1 MKKIIPLIFSLFL
14 THFLFGQANGG
25 WGNCEFTTVAAMNAF
40 DPSTSNYACKKVF
53 VQATNEHYHWDGTAW
68 IKDGTGD
75 DIENI
80 YNTNDTLS
88 AERTITMNGH
98 DLNFDG
104 SSGGNLYIG
113 GLSNPITSNVPRLT
127 ILGSGDSNY
136 KGLTLLTTTTN
147 NTNNGGAWFGARKNN
162 ALETFVAFGT
172 WDNGINRTV
181 YLGGGGWSA
190 PDATKL
196 YLYLANAYDE
206 TNNAADLLWDIS
218 NATSNFKNDIR
229 FQKYGVGTNL
239 GAENYLLGVNAG
251 GNVVEVDPNDY
262 LASSVNIY
270 NKDSTLTSNRTITMD
285 GNDLTFDGTSDVIIQ
300 ADGDVGIGT
309 LTPAEKLEVAGT
321 AKIQNNL
328 YTQNGKHIVSTP
340 WHNYRDVPAGEYLV
354 LSTPIVHNEG
364 NMFRL
369 DIEFY
374 DYAGADKSA
383 TIVCTGYAYSG
394 STLIRVDCNTI
405 GTKLPVYLTK
415 EVRADQSNQNV
426 VVVYIGN
433 TSSDFYYPQATVR
446 YSGWL
451 EKDPADF
458 KWSSQS
464 APAPADNYNNSFV
477 EDHSGVSYF
486 NAGDVAIGATTV
498 TDARLDVSK
507 EKTDAA
513 STIARAVRV
522 QSTVS
527 GNASN
532 NYGVYSYAGPIGT
545 ATTSSNFAS
554 YNDGQIAA
562 NASTTHNYGSYNRG
576 YAAGTVNSSNYGSYS
591 TALVVNGASA
601 INNIGGRFVSDTRAG
616 ATVQSS
622 YGILSTS
629 RTSGTITGNN
639 FGVYSIAYPNDG
651 ETIDGANYSGYF
663 YGAIPANGTVT
674 GNNMGLYAN
683 SDVFGA
689 ASSRNYGTY
698 SISRARD
705 GGTIAGSNYAGFF
718 HTGHLNS
725 GVVTGSNFG
734 IYVYSPPDSSSS
746 VGTNYAGYFN
756 ADNRGTINGD
766 NFGVYSLARIRT
778 EGTIVGSNYAGYFHN
793 GNNGVTSGSI
803 TGNSFGVRIVSNSSG
818 VLGTTWGLYQ
828 TGDANT
834 NNYFQSNV
842 GINATPTANLTVN
855 GTANKTGGGTWAVYS
870 DARSKE
876 NVKDYHR
883 GLKELMQLRPVSFNY
898 KKEFGWETDT
908 QVGLIAQEVEKV
920 VPSMVNEIEVGD
932 IKDFKSVDPNEII
945 YMLINSVKELKKE
958 NEELKARLDK
968 LETK

>member
-1 MKKIIPLIFSLFL
+1 MKKIIPLIFSLFIS
-14 THFLFGQANGG
+14 HFLFSQANGG

-53 VQATNEHYHWDGTAW
+53 VQATDEHYHWDGTAW
-68 IKDGTGD
+68 VKDGTGD

-88 AERTITMNGH
+88 AERTITMNGN

-104 SSGGNLYIG
+104 SAGGNLYIG
-113 GLSNPITSNVPRLT
+113 GLSNPITSNTPRLT
-127 ILGSGDSNY
+127 ILGNGDSNY
-136 KGLTLLTTTTN
+136 KGFTLLTTTTN

-162 ALETFVAFGT
+162 ALETFAAFGT
-172 WDNGINRTV
+172 WDNGTNRTV

-196 YLYLANAYDE
+196 YLYLADLYDE
-206 TNNAADLLWDIS
+206 TNNGADLLWDIT

-229 FQKYGVGTNL
+229 FQKYGAGTNT
-239 GAENYLLGVNAG
+239 GTENYLLGVNAS
-251 GNVVEVDPNDY
+251 GNVLEVDPNDY

-309 LTPAEKLEVAGT
+309 VTPAEKLEVAGT

-328 YTQNGKHIVSTP
+328 YTQDGKHIVSTP
-340 WHNYRDVPAGEYLV
+340 WYNYRQVPAGEYLV

-374 DYAGADKSA
+374 DYDGPDKSA
-383 TIVCTGYAYSG
+383 TIVCTGYAYTG

-405 GTKLPVYLTK
+405 GTKLPVYITK

-446 YSGWL
+446 YSGWIA
-451 EKDPADF
+451 KDPTDF
-458 KWSSQS
+458 KWSYQS
-464 APAPADNYNNSFV
+464 APAPAGNYNNSFV
-477 EDHSGVSYF
+477 EDYSGVSYF
-486 NAGDVAIGATTV
+486 NAGDVAIGGTTA

-513 STIARAVRV
+513 ATIARAVRV

-527 GNASN
+527 GNANN
-532 NYGVYSYAGPIGT
+532 NYGVYSYAGPTGT
-545 ATTSSNFAS
+545 GTTFNNYAS
-554 YNDGQIAA
+554 FSDAQIAA

-576 YAAGTVNSSNYGSYS
+576 YAIGTVSSNNYGNYS
-591 TALVVNGASA
+591 TALVVDGASVV
-601 INNIGGRFVSDTRAG
+601 NNIGGRFVSDTRLG
-616 ATVQSS
+616 ATVTNS

-629 RTSGTITGNN
+629 RPLGILTGSN
-639 FGVYSIAYPNDG
+639 FGVYSSAYPTDG
-651 ETIDGANYSGYF
+651 QTIVGSNYSGYF
-663 YGAIPANGTVT
+663 HGSVPANGTVT
-674 GNNMGLYAN
+674 VNNMAAYAN
-683 SDVFGA
+683 ADIFGTVTG
-689 ASSRNYGTY
+689 SNFGVYG
-698 SISRARD
+698 ISRARD
-705 GGTIAGSNYAGFF
+705 GGTVTGSNYGGFF
-718 HTGHLNS
+718 HTGHIN
-725 GVVTGSNFG
+725 GTVTGSNFG
-734 IYVYSPPDSSSS
+734 VYVYSPPDEDSS
-746 VGTNYAGYFN
+746 VGANYAAYIN
-756 ADNRGTINGD
+756 ADNRGTINGH
-766 NFGVYSLARIRT
+766 NFGVYSLARIR
-778 EGTIVGSNYAGYFHN
+778 EGGTITSDNYAGYFHN
-793 GNNGVTSGSI
+793 GNTGI
-803 TGNSFGVRIVSNSSG
+803 TTGRILGNSFGVRIITNSSG

-828 TGDANT
+828 TGDAST
-834 NNYFQSNV
+834 NNYFQNNV

-876 NVKDYHR
+876 NVKNYNR
-883 GLKELMQLRPVSFNY
+883 GLKELIQLRPVSFNY

-920 VPSMVNEIEVGD
+920 VPSMVSEIEVGD
-932 IKDFKSVDPNEII
+932 MKDFKSVDPNEII
-945 YMLINSVKELKKE
+945 YMLVNSVKELKKE
-958 NEELKARLDK
+958 NEKLKERLDK
-968 LETK
+968 LEIK